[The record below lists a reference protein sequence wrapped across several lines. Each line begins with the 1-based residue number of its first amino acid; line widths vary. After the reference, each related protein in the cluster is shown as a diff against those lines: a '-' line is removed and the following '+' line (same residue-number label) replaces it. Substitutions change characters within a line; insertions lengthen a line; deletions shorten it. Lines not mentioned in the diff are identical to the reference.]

1 MPGWHDGAMAMRT
14 DCKHYQSRTITSGE
28 VIHTCDLDA
37 APDAPW
43 SCPEDC
49 ILFEKREL
57 SRVGWVMGSLGE
69 SSKPA
74 FDEELSDDAESAL
87 AEAEAIINEIAP
99 DAVADFERSK
109 KRRRKRRRKG

>member
-1 MPGWHDGAMAMRT
+1 MAMRS
-14 DCKHYQSRTITSGE
+14 DCKHYQSRTTTSGE
-28 VIHTCDLDA
+28 VIHACDLDA

-43 SCPEDC
+43 SCPDDC

-57 SRVGWVMGSLGE
+57 SRVGWELGSLAQSPRPE
-69 SSKPA
+69 
-74 FDEELSDDAESAL
+74 FDEELTHDAESAL
-87 AEAEAIINEIAP
+87 AEAEAIINEVAP